1 MTDNLLGMPVTHLP
15 ADPAADVLAGLR
27 EGPGHGSPEHAGS
40 AADGMPFAA
49 LESVAAAYPA
59 SSLAWA
65 LLAEA
70 SLDADQPVA
79 AYAYAR
85 TGYHRGLDSLRR
97 AGWRGQGPIPWAHE
111 PNRGFLR
118 ALAAL
123 ARAARIIGETEEEAR
138 CGTFL
143 RDSSREAADALG
155 F

>member
-1 MTDNLLGMPVTHLP
+1 MSENLFGVKPTLLPEDPAVAATGLGGEGMPADRLP
-15 ADPAADVLAGLR
+15 A
-27 EGPGHGSPEHAGS
+27 
-40 AADGMPFAA
+40 
-49 LESVAAAYPA
+49 VAAAYPS

-70 SLDADQPVA
+70 ALGRDDAVS
-79 AYAYAR
+79 AYAFAR
-85 TGYHRGLDSLRR
+85 TGYHRGLDQLRR

-118 ALAAL
+118 SLAAL
-123 ARAARIIGETEEEAR
+123 ARAARVIGESDEEQR

-155 F
+155 L

>member
-1 MTDNLLGMPVTHLP
+1 MPPARLP
-15 ADPAADVLAGLR
+15 VDPAAALLAGLR
-27 EGPGHGSPEHAGS
+27 EGPGHGSASDAGNT
-40 AADGMPFAA
+40 ADGMPLAA
-49 LESVAAAYPA
+49 IESVAAAYPA

-70 SLDADQPVA
+70 SLDADRPVA

-85 TGYHRGLDSLRR
+85 TGYHRGLDSLRK
-97 AGWRGQGPIPWAHE
+97 AGWRGQGPIPWEHE

-123 ARAARIIGETEEEAR
+123 GRAARVVGEADEEQR

-143 RDSSREAADALG
+143 RDASGVAAEALG